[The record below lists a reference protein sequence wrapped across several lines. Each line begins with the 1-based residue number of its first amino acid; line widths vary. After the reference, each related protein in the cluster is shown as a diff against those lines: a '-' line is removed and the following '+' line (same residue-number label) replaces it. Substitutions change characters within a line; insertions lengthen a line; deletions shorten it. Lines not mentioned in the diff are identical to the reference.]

1 MVVNIK
7 SFIFHLIHL
16 NIFNASLYFKILIF
30 TMSKVHLLYY
40 FNKMKNF
47 RCLIMLEIFSP
58 TNLLCAIQAKMFED
72 FTPREAQT
80 YIPGY
85 LCKNIYSNCPSE
97 WVNNLCRLWIA
108 IIRKQ
113 CIITQQ

>member
-47 RCLIMLEIFSP
+47 RCLIMLEIFP
-58 TNLLCAIQAKMFED
+58 PQIFYVLYKQKCLKILLLEKHKQIYQATCARI
-72 FTPREAQT
+72 FTVTVHQN
-80 YIPGY
+80 G
-85 LCKNIYSNCPSE
+85 
-97 WVNNLCRLWIA
+97 
-108 IIRKQ
+108 
-113 CIITQQ
+113 